1 MKKYTK
7 NPRILLK
14 TTEEIEVTTKDVLI
28 VAGMFAVGLAFLFLL
43 VFLHPKYKEVGYDC
57 RLAEIS
63 PDIPQRVK
71 EECRKMSLHTRNR
84 T

>member
-1 MKKYTK
+1 MIKKYTK
-7 NPRILLK
+7 NPFK
-14 TTEEIEVTTKDVLI
+14 VTEKPEITTKDVLI
-28 VAGMFAVGLAFLFLL
+28 VAGMFAVGLALLFLII
-43 VFLHPKYKEVGYDC
+43 FLHPKYKEVGYDC

-84 T
+84 K

>member
-7 NPRILLK
+7 N
-14 TTEEIEVTTKDVLI
+14 TEITTKDVLI
-28 VAGMFAVGLAFLFLL
+28 VAGMFAVGLALLFLII
-43 VFLHPKYKEVGYDC
+43 FLQPKYKEVGYDC

-63 PDIPQRVK
+63 PDIPIRVK
-71 EECRKMSLHTRNR
+71 EECRKMSRNR